1 MPIDRGAKE
10 AQEAKKFRAGLSP
23 KPPVRAA
30 PAVRSVS
37 NWIRYLYSARVS
49 EENRYVKCQFVQR
62 IRIKKSVM
70 RQVRL
75 VNISHK
81 N

>member
-1 MPIDRGAKE
+1 VCVLDKSEYSAFESMLNSSIASLYSIRQMPIDRGAKE

-37 NWIRYLYSARVS
+37 
-49 EENRYVKCQFVQR
+49 K
-62 IRIKKSVM
+62 
-70 RQVRL
+70 
-75 VNISHK
+75 
-81 N
+81 